1 MSITVTSMGLLSVE
15 IPAQVAVEPG
25 SAGGITLRNL
35 IFHRLAALYDAAL
48 PDTLFDAGGELK
60 PGYAILVDGRN
71 AMQLGGLDLLVR
83 DGSTVMLTAMVSG
96 G

>member
-1 MSITVTSMGLLSVE
+1 MAITVISMGLLSVE
-15 IPAQVAVEPG
+15 IPGQVAVEAG
-25 SAGGITLRNL
+25 SAGGMTLRNL
-35 IFHRLAALYDAAL
+35 IYDRLAALHDAAL
-48 PDTLFDAGGELK
+48 PGVLFDPQERVR

-71 AMQLGGLDLLVR
+71 AMQLGGLDLVVN

>member
-1 MSITVTSMGLLSVE
+1 MAITVISMGLLSVE
-15 IPAQVAVEPG
+15 IPGTVAVEPG
-25 SAGGITLRNL
+25 SAGGITLRSL
-35 IFHRLAALYDAAL
+35 IFDRLASLHDAAL
-48 PDTLFDAGGELK
+48 PGVLFDPQEHVK

>member
-1 MSITVTSMGLLSVE
+1 
-15 IPAQVAVEPG
+15 
-25 SAGGITLRNL
+25 
-35 IFHRLAALYDAAL
+35 LAAQHDAAL
-48 PDTLFDAGGELK
+48 PGALFNAGGELK

>member
-1 MSITVTSMGLLSVE
+1 MSITVISMGLLSVE
-15 IPAQVAVEPG
+15 IPAQVVVELG
-25 SAGGITLRNL
+25 SAGGITLRSL
-35 IFHRLAALYDAAL
+35 IFERLAALHDAAL
-48 PDTLFDAGGELK
+48 PGTLFDAQEDLK

-71 AMQLGGLDLLVR
+71 AMQLGGLDLPVK

>member
-1 MSITVTSMGLLSVE
+1 MSITVISMGLLSVE
-15 IPAQVAVEPG
+15 IPGQVAIEPG
-25 SAGGITLRNL
+25 SAGGMTLRSL
-35 IFHRLAALYDAAL
+35 VFDRLAALHDAAL
-48 PDTLFDAGGELK
+48 PGVLFDAQEHLK

-83 DGSTVMLTAMVSG
+83 DGATVMLTAMVSG